1 MGRAR
6 GARGARA
13 GLGRTGRAWSLHG
26 SNTNQKSDREPK
38 SEPGRDEHT
47 IKHDIRQR
55 NMLWH
60 DATLMTLRFCLYMT
74 RTPVIILV

>member
-6 GARGARA
+6 GTRGAQAR
-13 GLGRTGRAWSLHG
+13 LGRAWTLRG
-26 SNTNQKSDREPK
+26 SNTNRNSDREPK
-38 SEPGRDEHT
+38 SEPGRDEHA

-55 NMLWH
+55 NMLRH

>member
-6 GARGARA
+6 GTRGARA
-13 GLGRTGRAWSLHG
+13 GLGQARSLRG

-38 SEPGRDEHT
+38 SEPGRDEHV

-55 NMLWH
+55 NMLRH

>member
-6 GARGARA
+6 GTRGTRA
-13 GLGRTGRAWSLHG
+13 GLGRAWSLRG
-26 SNTNQKSDREPK
+26 SNTNQNFDRESK
-38 SEPGRDEHT
+38 SEPGRDEHA

-60 DATLMTLRFCLYMT
+60 ECNNQSASRAHSTRFTLL
-74 RTPVIILV
+74 